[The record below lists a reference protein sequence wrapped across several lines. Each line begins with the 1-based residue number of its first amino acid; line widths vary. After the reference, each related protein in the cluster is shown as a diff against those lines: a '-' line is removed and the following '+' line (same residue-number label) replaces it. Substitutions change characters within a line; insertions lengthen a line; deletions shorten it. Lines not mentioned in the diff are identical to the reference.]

1 SIFLKKNRN
10 ADIRI
15 STVPGVSLHFLQ
27 QVPLESLN
35 MRASQAAPTMATST
49 GLRFVMFLAFVR
61 RVKQVR
67 SAGRGGIARPPFPTM
82 AVLRPIEAQG
92 SVALTESAE
101 LDEHVRPGSEGLDR

>member
-1 SIFLKKNRN
+1 MRRTSSGLRTVGSFRGVLGNGRSSKCMSRRLSIFLKKNRN

-15 STVPGVSLHFLQ
+15 STVRGVSLHFLQ

-35 MRASQAAPTMATST
+35 MRGSQAAPTMATST

-67 SAGRGGIARPPFPTM
+67 SAGRGGI
-82 AVLRPIEAQG
+82 
-92 SVALTESAE
+92 
-101 LDEHVRPGSEGLDR
+101 

>member
-1 SIFLKKNRN
+1 
-10 ADIRI
+10 
-15 STVPGVSLHFLQ
+15 
-27 QVPLESLN
+27 
-35 MRASQAAPTMATST
+35 
-49 GLRFVMFLAFVR
+49 MFLAFVR

-101 LDEHVRPGSEGLDR
+101 LDEHVGPGSEGLDWLKKTAGDIKRRWLETGKKKKKVVNKAWYRSHTYPPPSRLT